1 MQSKIKNE
9 LGTIGIQNEVIS
21 RIAGLAAMECYGVVG
36 MAARSLRDGLV
47 HLLKI
52 ESLSKGVE
60 LKTLESGELIIG
72 LRIIV
77 DYGTNLA
84 AIADTLQSNVRYQ
97 VEASVGMP
105 VREVNVTIESVRTEQ
120 EG

>member
-9 LGTIGIQNEVIS
+9 LGTIGIENEVIA

-36 MAARSLRDGLV
+36 MAAKSLRDGLV

-52 ESLSKGVE
+52 ESLSKGVNIE
-60 LKTLESGELIIG
+60 TVNDSELIIN

-77 DYGTNLA
+77 EYGTNLV
-84 AIADTLQSNVRYQ
+84 AISQSLKENVRYR
-97 VEASVGMP
+97 VEDCVGMP
-105 VREVNVTIESVRTEQ
+105 VREVNVFIDGLRA
-120 EG
+120 

>member
-9 LGTIGIQNEVIS
+9 LGTIGVENEVIA

-36 MAARSLRDGLV
+36 MAAKSLRDGLV

-52 ESLSKGVE
+52 ESLSKGVNIE
-60 LKTLESGELIIG
+60 TLDSGELVIN

-77 DYGTNLA
+77 EYGTNLV
-84 AIADTLQSNVRYQ
+84 AISQSLKENVRYR
-97 VEASVGMP
+97 VEDCVGIP
-105 VREVNVTIESVRTEQ
+105 VREVNIYIDGLRA
-120 EG
+120 